1 MRKKSLAYLVTIVSC
16 CLVAI
21 ACSSDSDGGNGA
33 VIGPETGKTGILSLS
48 LTDVPTDLYQAVYIR
63 IDGIQVYLG
72 GGEEIAGNWKTV
84 ATPLKI
90 YNLLELVN
98 GVLEQ
103 LGTSSL
109 GTGTY
114 QRMRLVLG
122 TAPTNS
128 ANILGVSHPYANY
141 VIDPDN
147 RTHELN
153 IPSTIIAGS
162 KIAGDFKINENST
175 TELILD
181 FDVPAS
187 VVQAGNSGN
196 WLLTPKINVLN
207 ADEYATVS
215 GIVNKL
221 ADSESSGIPGAHI
234 SLQYETPGADDLK
247 DAVTVETATV
257 SAEGDMNNSIE
268 NGDYALLTD
277 PGSYRLVSY
286 KDGYAVGCTAVD
298 SITGQITIQ
307 DVELTTAAAGTV
319 EGNVIINGADS
330 EQYATLS
337 FRQPATCEGMTAT
350 SMLEVRS
357 VNIVAGY
364 WYQISLPVG
373 TYSLV
378 ASGTDMETVEYTG
391 IKVTDSGVSYQNVSL
406 AP

>member
-1 MRKKSLAYLVTIVSC
+1 MRKKSLAYLITIVSC

-21 ACSSDSDGGNGA
+21 ACSSDSDGDSGV
-33 VIGPETGKTGILSLS
+33 VIGPETAKTGSLALSLA
-48 LTDVPTDLYQAVYIR
+48 DVPTDLYQAVYVR

-72 GGEEIAGNWKTV
+72 GGEEVAGNWKTV
-84 ATPLKI
+84 ANPMKI
-90 YNLLELVN
+90 YNLLELTN
-98 GVLEQ
+98 GTLEQ

-109 GTGTY
+109 DTGTY
-114 QRMRLVLG
+114 QQMRLVLG

-162 KIAGDFKINENST
+162 KIASNFEINENST

-181 FDVPAS
+181 FDISAS

-196 WLLTPKINVLN
+196 WLLAPKIMVLN
-207 ADEYATVS
+207 ADEHATVS

-221 ADSESSGIPGAHI
+221 ADPEPSGIPGAYV

-247 DAVTVETATV
+247 DAVTVEAATV
-257 SAEGDMNNSIE
+257 SAEDDMTRSIE
-268 NGDYALLTD
+268 NGDYTLLTD

-286 KDGYAVGCTAVD
+286 KDGYAVGCTAVN
-298 SITGQITIQ
+298 SITGQTTIQ
-307 DVELTTAAAGTV
+307 DVELTTTATGTV

-330 EQYATLS
+330 EQYATIS
-337 FRQPATCEGMTAT
+337 FRQPAPCEGMTSN

-364 WYQISLPVG
+364 WYQITLPVG

-391 IKVTDSGVSYQNVSL
+391 IKVTDSEVSYQNITL